1 MGDVLGTP
9 KLGKSY
15 FECDVCGDRFK
26 IANTINKHFN
36 TKNEDLNCKVCHQVI
51 KTSMK
56 VLKHVARTSLP
67 TYPLMKGK
75 LK

>member
-1 MGDVLGTP
+1 MGDE
-9 KLGKSY
+9 LGK
-15 FECDVCGDRFK
+15 ETPNLLNPILNVMCVVIEITK
-26 IANTINKHFN
+26 NKHFN
-36 TKNEDLNCKVCHQVI
+36 TKHDDLNCKVCHKVI

-56 VLKHVARTSLP
+56 ILKHVARTSLP